1 MADYDNKL
9 SGALFKND
17 KGLKLKFGAY
27 KGTCFSKVPLKYKI
41 SFWKIFQSR
50 YEKKQLIKQKRV
62 QEFMDYLSK
71 DEKIN
76 NPKDK
81 LPDNPSQ
88 STHSRSGKRFC

>member
-1 MADYDNKL
+1 M
-9 SGALFKND
+9 

-41 SFWKIFQSR
+41 SFWKIFESR

-76 NPKDK
+76 PKDK